1 MKIKILS
8 DDLINK
14 IAAGEV
20 LERPSSAVKEL
31 VENSIDANSKTI
43 NIFVRNG
50 GKTEITVEDD
60 GDGIEENQLELAV
73 QRHATSKLNN
83 LNFDNILSLGFRGEA
98 LPSIAAVSNLKIK
111 SNTKEDEYGYSIELN
126 AGNIISKKP
135 TYQKKGS
142 LINVKDLFFST
153 PARLKFLKSEN
164 YESLLIKRTIQKLAI
179 CNYNII
185 FSLNINHKDVFKTK
199 KIEKKDDQDQI
210 KIRVGEL
217 LGDEFLENSI
227 FFDEQIDSYRFF
239 GFLGVP
245 TYHHS
250 NTNNQ
255 YIFVNKRVIQD
266 KSLNIIFKLAYR
278 DFISYDRFPQ
288 FVCFIE
294 CPSEE
299 IDVNVHPAK
308 NEVRFKDNKS
318 LNSKIINCVKGNLK
332 KVMHFASTV
341 NTDRAIK
348 KFSKSVFQSTLKL
361 AEVSDDEFTSFSIN
375 DDNQR
380 LKRENDKQVIE
391 KEECPLGYA
400 KSQFHNTYIISQTD
414 NGIVVVDQHAAHERI
429 VYERLKDQVYK
440 NEIKTQL
447 LLIPVVIDIEKSSL
461 HIILN
466 SLETIKKFGVNIEPF
481 GSDSIVVREI
491 PSILLDC
498 DIKNLTLDI
507 IDDLIE
513 NKDSKLIEERI
524 NKICSKMAC
533 HGSIRAGREM
543 QINEMNDLLRR
554 MEATPF
560 SGQCNHGRPTY
571 VELKLNDIEKLF
583 GRK

>member
-8 DDLINK
+8 DELINK

-43 NIFVRNG
+43 NIYVRNG
-50 GKTEITVEDD
+50 GKTEITVIDD
-60 GDGIEENQLELAV
+60 GDGIDENQLELAV
-73 QRHATSKLNN
+73 KRHATSKLNME
-83 LNFDNILSLGFRGEA
+83 NFDNILSLGFRGEA

-111 SNTKEDEYGYSIELN
+111 SNTKNNENGNSIELN
-126 AGNIISKKP
+126 AGKIISMKP
-135 TYQKKGS
+135 TNQKKGTF
-142 LINVKDLFFST
+142 INVKDLFFST

-164 YESLLIKRTIQKLAI
+164 YESLLIKRTIKKLAI

-185 FSLNINHKDVFKTK
+185 FNLNVNHKDVLKTK
-199 KIEKKDDQDQI
+199 KVEETDDLARL
-210 KIRVGEL
+210 KIRVAEV
-217 LGDEFLENSI
+217 LGNEFIENSI
-227 FFDEQIDSYRFF
+227 FFDEQKDCCRFF

-255 YIFVNKRVIQD
+255 YIFVNKRIVQD

-294 CPSEE
+294 CPSED

-308 NEVRFKDNKS
+308 NEVRFKDIKS
-318 LNSKIINCVKGNLK
+318 LNSNIINCVKENLK

-341 NTDRAIK
+341 NTDRAIN
-348 KFSKSVFQSTLKL
+348 KFSKSVLQNTLKL
-361 AEVSDDEFTSFSIN
+361 AETPDVDFTPVLMKGE
-375 DDNQR
+375 NQR
-380 LKRENDKQVIE
+380 QNEGHIK
-391 KEECPLGYA
+391 KEFPLGYA

-429 VYERLKDQVYK
+429 VYERLKNQIYK

-461 HIILN
+461 NVILN
-466 SLETIKKFGVNIEPF
+466 SLDTVKKFGVIIEPF
-481 GSDSIVVREI
+481 GSDSIVVREV
-491 PSILLDC
+491 PGILSDC

-513 NKDSKLIEERI
+513 SKDSKLVEERI
-524 NKICSKMAC
+524 NRICSKMAC

-583 GRK
+583 GRR

>member
-8 DDLINK
+8 DELINK

-43 NIFVRNG
+43 NIYVRNG
-50 GKTEITVEDD
+50 GKTEITVIDD
-60 GDGIEENQLELAV
+60 GDGIDENQLELAV
-73 QRHATSKLNN
+73 KRHATSKLNME
-83 LNFDNILSLGFRGEA
+83 NFDNILSLGFRGEA

-111 SNTKEDEYGYSIELN
+111 SNTKNNENGNSIELN
-126 AGNIISKKP
+126 AGKIISMKP
-135 TYQKKGS
+135 TNQKKGTF
-142 LINVKDLFFST
+142 INVKDLFFST

-164 YESLLIKRTIQKLAI
+164 YESLLIKRTIKKLAI

-185 FSLNINHKDVFKTK
+185 FNLNVNHKDVLETK
-199 KIEKKDDQDQI
+199 KVQETDDLARL
-210 KIRVGEL
+210 KIRVAEV
-217 LGDEFLENSI
+217 LGNEFIENSI
-227 FFDEQIDSYRFF
+227 FFDEQKDCCRFF

-255 YIFVNKRVIQD
+255 YIFVNKRIVQD

-294 CPSEE
+294 CPSED

-308 NEVRFKDNKS
+308 NEVRFKDIKS
-318 LNSKIINCVKGNLK
+318 LNSNIINCVKENLK

-341 NTDRAIK
+341 NTDRAIN
-348 KFSKSVFQSTLKL
+348 KFSKSVLQNTLKL
-361 AEVSDDEFTSFSIN
+361 AETPDVDFTPVLMKGE
-375 DDNQR
+375 NQR
-380 LKRENDKQVIE
+380 QNEGHVK
-391 KEECPLGYA
+391 KEFPLGYA

-429 VYERLKDQVYK
+429 VYERLKNQIYK

-461 HIILN
+461 NVILN
-466 SLETIKKFGVNIEPF
+466 SLDTVKKFGVIIEPF
-481 GSDSIVVREI
+481 GSDSIVVREV
-491 PSILLDC
+491 PSILSDC

-513 NKDSKLIEERI
+513 SKDSKLVEERI
-524 NKICSKMAC
+524 NRICSKMAC

-583 GRK
+583 GRR

>member
-8 DDLINK
+8 DELINK

-43 NIFVRNG
+43 NIYVRNG
-50 GKTEITVEDD
+50 GKTEITVIDD
-60 GDGIEENQLELAV
+60 GDGIDENQLELAV
-73 QRHATSKLNN
+73 KRHATSKLNME
-83 LNFDNILSLGFRGEA
+83 NFDNILSLGFRGEA

-111 SNTKEDEYGYSIELN
+111 SNTKNNENGNSIELN
-126 AGNIISKKP
+126 AGKIISMKP
-135 TYQKKGS
+135 TNQKKGTF
-142 LINVKDLFFST
+142 INVKDLFFST

-164 YESLLIKRTIQKLAI
+164 YESLLIKRTIKKLAI

-185 FSLNINHKDVFKTK
+185 FNLNVNHKDVLKTK
-199 KIEKKDDQDQI
+199 KVEETDDLAQL
-210 KIRVGEL
+210 KIRVTEV
-217 LGDEFLENSI
+217 LGNEFIENSI
-227 FFDEQIDSYRFF
+227 FFDEQKDCCRFF

-255 YIFVNKRVIQD
+255 YIFVNKRIVQD

-294 CPSEE
+294 CPSED

-308 NEVRFKDNKS
+308 NEVRFKDIKS
-318 LNSKIINCVKGNLK
+318 LNSNIINCVKENLK

-341 NTDRAIK
+341 NTDRAIN
-348 KFSKSVFQSTLKL
+348 KFSKSVLQNTLKL
-361 AEVSDDEFTSFSIN
+361 AETPDVDFTPVLMKGE
-375 DDNQR
+375 NQR
-380 LKRENDKQVIE
+380 QNEGHIK
-391 KEECPLGYA
+391 KEFPLGYA

-429 VYERLKDQVYK
+429 VYERLKNQIYK

-461 HIILN
+461 NVILN
-466 SLETIKKFGVNIEPF
+466 SLDTVKKFGVIIEPF
-481 GSDSIVVREI
+481 GSDSIVVREV
-491 PSILLDC
+491 PSILSDC

-513 NKDSKLIEERI
+513 SKDSKLVEERI
-524 NKICSKMAC
+524 NRICSKMAC

-583 GRK
+583 GRR

>member
-8 DDLINK
+8 DELINK

-43 NIFVRNG
+43 NIYVRNG
-50 GKTEITVEDD
+50 GKTEITVIDD
-60 GDGIEENQLELAV
+60 GDGIDENQLELAV
-73 QRHATSKLNN
+73 KRHATSKLNME
-83 LNFDNILSLGFRGEA
+83 NFDNILSLGFRGEA

-111 SNTKEDEYGYSIELN
+111 SNTKNNENGNSIELN
-126 AGNIISKKP
+126 AGKIISMKP
-135 TYQKKGS
+135 TNQKKGTF
-142 LINVKDLFFST
+142 INVKDLFFST

-164 YESLLIKRTIQKLAI
+164 YESLLIKRTIKKLAI

-185 FSLNINHKDVFKTK
+185 FNLNVNQKDVLETK
-199 KIEKKDDQDQI
+199 KVEETDDLAQL
-210 KIRVGEL
+210 KIRVAEV
-217 LGDEFLENSI
+217 LGNEFIENSI
-227 FFDEQIDSYRFF
+227 FFDEQKDCCRFF

-255 YIFVNKRVIQD
+255 YIFVNKRIVQD

-294 CPSEE
+294 CPSED

-308 NEVRFKDNKS
+308 NEVRFKDIKS
-318 LNSKIINCVKGNLK
+318 LNSNIINCVKENLK

-341 NTDRAIK
+341 NTDRAIN
-348 KFSKSVFQSTLKL
+348 KFSKSVLQNTLKL
-361 AEVSDDEFTSFSIN
+361 AETPDVDFTPVLMKGE
-375 DDNQR
+375 NQR
-380 LKRENDKQVIE
+380 QNEGHVK
-391 KEECPLGYA
+391 KEFPLGYA

-429 VYERLKDQVYK
+429 VYERLKNQIYK

-461 HIILN
+461 NVILN
-466 SLETIKKFGVNIEPF
+466 SLDTVKKFGVIIEPF
-481 GSDSIVVREI
+481 GSDSIVVREV
-491 PSILLDC
+491 PSILSDC

-513 NKDSKLIEERI
+513 SKDSKLVEERI
-524 NKICSKMAC
+524 NRICSKMAC

-583 GRK
+583 GRR

>member
-43 NIFVRNG
+43 NIYIRNG
-50 GKTEITVEDD
+50 GKTEITVIDD
-60 GDGIEENQLELAV
+60 GDGIDENQLELAV
-73 QRHATSKLNN
+73 QRHATSKLNME
-83 LNFDNILSLGFRGEA
+83 NFDNILSLGFRGEA

-111 SNTKEDEYGYSIELN
+111 SNTKNNENGNSIELN
-126 AGNIISKKP
+126 AGKITSKKP
-135 TYQKKGS
+135 TNQKKGTF
-142 LINVKDLFFST
+142 INVKDLFFST

-164 YESLLIKRTIQKLAI
+164 YESLLIKRTIKKLAI
-179 CNYNII
+179 CNYNIV
-185 FSLNINHKDVFKTK
+185 FNLNVNHKDVLKTK
-199 KIEKKDDQDQI
+199 KVEETNDLAQL
-210 KIRVGEL
+210 KIRVAEV
-217 LGDEFLENSI
+217 LGNEFIQNSI
-227 FFDEQIDSYRFF
+227 FFDEQKDCYRLF

-255 YIFVNKRVIQD
+255 YIFVNKRIVQD
-266 KSLNIIFKLAYR
+266 KSLNVIFKLAYR

-294 CPSEE
+294 CPSED

-308 NEVRFKDNKS
+308 NEVRFKDIKI
-318 LNSKIINCVKGNLK
+318 LNSNIINCVKENLK

-341 NTDRAIK
+341 NTDRAIN
-348 KFSKSVFQSTLKL
+348 KFSKSVSPNTLKL
-361 AEVSDDEFTSFSIN
+361 AETPDVEFTSFSVN
-375 DDNQR
+375 GGNQR
-380 LKRENDKQVIE
+380 QNRDSE
-391 KEECPLGYA
+391 KKEFPLGYA

-429 VYERLKDQVYK
+429 VYERLKNQIYNK
-440 NEIKTQL
+440 EIKTQL

-461 HIILN
+461 NVILD
-466 SLETIKKFGVNIEPF
+466 SLEIVKKFGVNIEPF
-481 GSDSIVVREI
+481 GSDSIVVREV
-491 PSILLDC
+491 PSILSDC

-513 NKDSKLIEERI
+513 SKDSKLVEERI
-524 NKICSKMAC
+524 NRICSKMAC

>member
-43 NIFVRNG
+43 NIYIRNG
-50 GKTEITVEDD
+50 GKTEITVIDD
-60 GDGIEENQLELAV
+60 GDGIDENQLELAV
-73 QRHATSKLNN
+73 KRHATSKLNME
-83 LNFDNILSLGFRGEA
+83 NFDNILSLGFRGEA

-111 SNTKEDEYGYSIELN
+111 SNTKNNENGNSIEIN
-126 AGNIISKKP
+126 SGKIISKKP
-135 TYQKKGS
+135 TNQNKGTFIS
-142 LINVKDLFFST
+142 VKDLFFST

-164 YESLLIKRTIQKLAI
+164 YESLLIKRTIKKLAI
-179 CNYNII
+179 CNYNTI
-185 FSLNINHKDVFKTK
+185 FNLSVNHKDVLKTK
-199 KIEKKDDQDQI
+199 KVEETNDLAQL
-210 KIRVGEL
+210 KIRVAEV
-217 LGDEFLENSI
+217 LGNEFIENSI
-227 FFDEQIDSYRFF
+227 FFDEQKDCYRLF

-255 YIFVNKRVIQD
+255 YIFVNKRIVQD
-266 KSLNIIFKLAYR
+266 KSLNVIFKLAYR

-294 CPSEE
+294 CPSED
-299 IDVNVHPAK
+299 IDVNVHPTK
-308 NEVRFKDNKS
+308 NEVRFKDIKI
-318 LNSKIINCVKGNLK
+318 LNSNIINCVKENLK

-341 NTDRAIK
+341 NTDRAIN
-348 KFSKSVFQSTLKL
+348 KFSKSVSQNTLKL
-361 AEVSDDEFTSFSIN
+361 AETPDVEFTPFSMKGE
-375 DDNQR
+375 NQGQNQDSE
-380 LKRENDKQVIE
+380 KREF
-391 KEECPLGYA
+391 PLGYA

-429 VYERLKDQVYK
+429 VYERLKNQIYN

-461 HIILN
+461 NVILN
-466 SLETIKKFGVNIEPF
+466 SLETVKKFGVNIEPF
-481 GSDSIVVREI
+481 GSDSIVVREV
-491 PSILLDC
+491 PSILSDC

-513 NKDSKLIEERI
+513 SKDSKLVEERI
-524 NKICSKMAC
+524 NRICSKMAC
-533 HGSIRAGREM
+533 HSSIRAGREM
-543 QINEMNDLLRR
+543 QVNEMNDLLRR

>member
-43 NIFVRNG
+43 NIYIRNG
-50 GKTEITVEDD
+50 GKTEITVIDD
-60 GDGIEENQLELAV
+60 GDGIDENQLELAV
-73 QRHATSKLNN
+73 QRHATSKLNME
-83 LNFDNILSLGFRGEA
+83 NFDNILSLGFRGEA

-111 SNTKEDEYGYSIELN
+111 SNTKNNENGNSIELN
-126 AGNIISKKP
+126 AGKITSKKP
-135 TYQKKGS
+135 TNQKKGTF
-142 LINVKDLFFST
+142 INVKDLFFST

-164 YESLLIKRTIQKLAI
+164 YESLLIKRTIKKLAI
-179 CNYNII
+179 CNYNIV
-185 FSLNINHKDVFKTK
+185 FNLNVNHKDVLKTK
-199 KIEKKDDQDQI
+199 KVEETNDLAQL
-210 KIRVGEL
+210 KIRVAEV
-217 LGDEFLENSI
+217 LGNEFIENSI
-227 FFDEQIDSYRFF
+227 FFDEQKDCYRLF

-255 YIFVNKRVIQD
+255 YIFVNKRIVQD
-266 KSLNIIFKLAYR
+266 KSLNVIFKLAYR

-294 CPSEE
+294 CPSED

-308 NEVRFKDNKS
+308 NEVRFKDIKI
-318 LNSKIINCVKGNLK
+318 LNSNIINCVKENLK

-341 NTDRAIK
+341 NTDRAIN
-348 KFSKSVFQSTLKL
+348 KFSKSVSPNTLKL
-361 AEVSDDEFTSFSIN
+361 AETPDVEFTSFSVN
-375 DDNQR
+375 GGNQR
-380 LKRENDKQVIE
+380 QNRDSE
-391 KEECPLGYA
+391 KKEFPLGYA

-429 VYERLKDQVYK
+429 VYERLKNQIYN

-461 HIILN
+461 NVILN
-466 SLETIKKFGVNIEPF
+466 SLATVKKFGVTIEPF
-481 GSDSIVVREI
+481 GSDSIVVREV
-491 PSILLDC
+491 PSILSDC

-513 NKDSKLIEERI
+513 SKDSKLVEERI
-524 NKICSKMAC
+524 NRICSKMAC

>member
-8 DDLINK
+8 DELINK

-43 NIFVRNG
+43 NIYVRNG
-50 GKTEITVEDD
+50 GKTEITVIDD
-60 GDGIEENQLELAV
+60 GDGIDENQLELAV
-73 QRHATSKLNN
+73 KRHATSKLNME
-83 LNFDNILSLGFRGEA
+83 NFDNILSLGFRGEA

-111 SNTKEDEYGYSIELN
+111 SNTKNNENGNSIELN
-126 AGNIISKKP
+126 AGKIISMKP
-135 TYQKKGS
+135 TNQKKGTF
-142 LINVKDLFFST
+142 INVKDLFFST

-164 YESLLIKRTIQKLAI
+164 YESLLIKRTIKKLAI

-185 FSLNINHKDVFKTK
+185 FNLNVNHKDVLKTK
-199 KIEKKDDQDQI
+199 KVEETDDLAQL
-210 KIRVGEL
+210 KIRVTEV
-217 LGDEFLENSI
+217 LGNEFIENSI
-227 FFDEQIDSYRFF
+227 FFDEQKDCCRFF

-255 YIFVNKRVIQD
+255 YIFVNKRIVQD

-294 CPSEE
+294 CPSED

-308 NEVRFKDNKS
+308 NEVRFKDIKS
-318 LNSKIINCVKGNLK
+318 LNSNIINCVKENLK

-341 NTDRAIK
+341 NTDRAIN
-348 KFSKSVFQSTLKL
+348 KFSKSVLQNTLKL
-361 AEVSDDEFTSFSIN
+361 AETPDVDFTPVLMKGE
-375 DDNQR
+375 NQR
-380 LKRENDKQVIE
+380 QNEGHVK
-391 KEECPLGYA
+391 KEFPLGYA

-429 VYERLKDQVYK
+429 VYERLKNQIYK

-461 HIILN
+461 NVILN
-466 SLETIKKFGVNIEPF
+466 SLDTVKKFGVIIEPF
-481 GSDSIVVREI
+481 GSDSIVVREV
-491 PSILLDC
+491 PGILSDC

-513 NKDSKLIEERI
+513 SKDSKLVEERI
-524 NKICSKMAC
+524 NRICSKMAC

-583 GRK
+583 GRR

>member
-43 NIFVRNG
+43 NIYIRNG
-50 GKTEITVEDD
+50 GKTEITVIDD
-60 GDGIEENQLELAV
+60 GDGIDENQLELAV
-73 QRHATSKLNN
+73 QRHATSKLNME
-83 LNFDNILSLGFRGEA
+83 NFDNILSLGFRGEA

-111 SNTKEDEYGYSIELN
+111 SNTKNNENGNSIELN
-126 AGNIISKKP
+126 AGKIISKKP
-135 TYQKKGS
+135 TNQKKGTF
-142 LINVKDLFFST
+142 INVKDLFFST

-164 YESLLIKRTIQKLAI
+164 YESLLIKRTIKKLAI
-179 CNYNII
+179 CNYNIV
-185 FSLNINHKDVFKTK
+185 FNLNVNHKDVLKTK
-199 KIEKKDDQDQI
+199 KVEETNDLAQL
-210 KIRVGEL
+210 KIRVDEV
-217 LGDEFLENSI
+217 LGNEFIQNSI
-227 FFDEQIDSYRFF
+227 FFDEQKDCYRLF

-255 YIFVNKRVIQD
+255 YIFVNKRIVQD
-266 KSLNIIFKLAYR
+266 KSLNVIFKLAYR

-294 CPSEE
+294 CPSED

-308 NEVRFKDNKS
+308 NEVRFKDIKI
-318 LNSKIINCVKGNLK
+318 LNSNIINCVKENLK

-341 NTDRAIK
+341 NTDRAIN
-348 KFSKSVFQSTLKL
+348 KFSKSVSPNTLKL
-361 AEVSDDEFTSFSIN
+361 AETPDVEFTSFSVN
-375 DDNQR
+375 GGNQR
-380 LKRENDKQVIE
+380 QNRDSE
-391 KEECPLGYA
+391 KKEFPLGYA

-429 VYERLKDQVYK
+429 VYERLKNQIYN

-461 HIILN
+461 NVILN
-466 SLETIKKFGVNIEPF
+466 SLETVKKFGVNIEPF
-481 GSDSIVVREI
+481 GSDSIVVREV
-491 PSILLDC
+491 PSILSDC

-513 NKDSKLIEERI
+513 SKDSKLVEERI
-524 NKICSKMAC
+524 NRICSKMAC

>member
-43 NIFVRNG
+43 NIYIRNG
-50 GKTEITVEDD
+50 GKTEITVIDD
-60 GDGIEENQLELAV
+60 GDGIDENQLELAV
-73 QRHATSKLNN
+73 QRHATSKLNME
-83 LNFDNILSLGFRGEA
+83 NFDNILSLGFRGEA

-111 SNTKEDEYGYSIELN
+111 SNTKNNENGNLIELN
-126 AGNIISKKP
+126 AGKIISKKP
-135 TYQKKGS
+135 TNQKKGTF
-142 LINVKDLFFST
+142 INVKDLFYST

-164 YESLLIKRTIQKLAI
+164 YESLLIRRTIKKLAI

-185 FSLNINHKDVFKTK
+185 FNLNVNHKEVLKTK
-199 KIEKKDDQDQI
+199 KVEETNDLAQL
-210 KIRVGEL
+210 KIRVAEV
-217 LGDEFLENSI
+217 LGNEFIENSI
-227 FFDEQIDSYRFF
+227 FFDEQKDCYRLF

-255 YIFVNKRVIQD
+255 YIFVNKRIVQD
-266 KSLNIIFKLAYR
+266 KSLNVIFKLAYR

-294 CPSEE
+294 CPSED

-308 NEVRFKDNKS
+308 NEVRFKDIKT
-318 LNSKIINCVKGNLK
+318 LNSNIINCVKENLK

-341 NTDRAIK
+341 NTDRAIN
-348 KFSKSVFQSTLKL
+348 KFSKSVSQNTLKL
-361 AEVSDDEFTSFSIN
+361 AETPDVEFTPFPMKVE
-375 DDNQR
+375 NQ
-380 LKRENDKQVIE
+380 EQNQESE
-391 KEECPLGYA
+391 KKEFPLGYA

-429 VYERLKDQVYK
+429 VYERLKNQIYN

-461 HIILN
+461 NVILN
-466 SLETIKKFGVNIEPF
+466 SLETVKKFGVNIEQF
-481 GSDSIVVREI
+481 GSDSIVVREV
-491 PSILLDC
+491 PSILSDC
-498 DIKNLTLDI
+498 DIKNLTLD
-507 IDDLIE
+507 LINDFIE
-513 NKDSKLIEERI
+513 SKDSKLVEERI
-524 NKICSKMAC
+524 NRICSKMAC

>member
-8 DDLINK
+8 DELINK

-43 NIFVRNG
+43 NIYVRNG
-50 GKTEITVEDD
+50 GKTEITVIDD
-60 GDGIEENQLELAV
+60 GDGIDENQLELAV
-73 QRHATSKLNN
+73 KRHATSKLNME
-83 LNFDNILSLGFRGEA
+83 NFDNILSLGFRGEA

-111 SNTKEDEYGYSIELN
+111 SNTKNNENGNSIELN
-126 AGNIISKKP
+126 AGKIISMKP
-135 TYQKKGS
+135 TNQKKGTF
-142 LINVKDLFFST
+142 INVKDLFFST

-164 YESLLIKRTIQKLAI
+164 YESLLIKRTIKKLAI

-185 FSLNINHKDVFKTK
+185 FNLNVNHKDVLETK
-199 KIEKKDDQDQI
+199 KVEETDDLARL
-210 KIRVGEL
+210 KIRVAEV
-217 LGDEFLENSI
+217 LGNEFIENSI
-227 FFDEQIDSYRFF
+227 FFDEQKDCCRFF

-255 YIFVNKRVIQD
+255 YIFVNKRIVQD

-294 CPSEE
+294 CPSED

-308 NEVRFKDNKS
+308 NEVRFKDIKS
-318 LNSKIINCVKGNLK
+318 LNSNIINCVKENLK

-341 NTDRAIK
+341 NTDRAIN
-348 KFSKSVFQSTLKL
+348 KFSKSVLQNTLKL
-361 AEVSDDEFTSFSIN
+361 AETPDVDFTPVLMKGE
-375 DDNQR
+375 NQR
-380 LKRENDKQVIE
+380 QNEGHVK
-391 KEECPLGYA
+391 KEFPLGYA

-429 VYERLKDQVYK
+429 VYERLKNQIYK

-461 HIILN
+461 NVILN
-466 SLETIKKFGVNIEPF
+466 SLDTVKKFGVIIEPF
-481 GSDSIVVREI
+481 GSDSIVVREV
-491 PSILLDC
+491 PSILSDC

-513 NKDSKLIEERI
+513 SKDSKLVEERI
-524 NKICSKMAC
+524 NRICSKMAC

-583 GRK
+583 GRR